1 MQTKLSK
8 TMQFRHSSA
17 GVWWR
22 QLIVIVTLVIL
33 NVTKVFSDDRFVA
46 QQPYS
51 SDSQSVPNS
60 SINKT
65 ATFEEF
71 FIEHNVSQKDAIKS
85 FKEIGQKLLYSSEWA
100 PRFPV
105 DVEIAIGNF
114 LWRQCVFNHIL
125 SYHFPFRFA
134 SAFMVCVNAVHR
146 KYYDILSRW
155 FDAAG
160 SLLLWFTTPKWYV
173 WPCGSVFLSLL

>member
-1 MQTKLSK
+1 
-8 TMQFRHSSA
+8 MQFRHSSA

-22 QLIVIVTLVIL
+22 QLIVIVTLVML
-33 NVTKVFSDDRFVA
+33 NVTKVFGDNDDRFVA

-51 SDSQSVPNS
+51 SDSQSVPNPS
-60 SINKT
+60 TDKT
-65 ATFEEF
+65 ATYEEF

-85 FKEIGQKLLYSSEWA
+85 FKEIGQKLLFSSECT
-100 PRFPV
+100 PFFPTRPWNRAR
-105 DVEIAIGNF
+105 DFF
-114 LWRQCVFNHIL
+114 LETMCFNRIL

-134 SAFMVCVNAVHR
+134 SAFVVCVNAVHR
-146 KYYDILSRW
+146 KYYDILSRR

-173 WPCGSVFLSLL
+173 WPLAMCFCVF